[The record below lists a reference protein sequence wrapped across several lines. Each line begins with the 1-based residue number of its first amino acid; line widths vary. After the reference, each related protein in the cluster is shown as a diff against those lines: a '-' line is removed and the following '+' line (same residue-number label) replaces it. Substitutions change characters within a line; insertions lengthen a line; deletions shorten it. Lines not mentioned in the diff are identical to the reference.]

1 MSENVSENVREP
13 QVLDTIG
20 KGGDYWRIVEID
32 EKGSITAWRIYD
44 GKIYKKGRPLRIN
57 VEKIKDGTFRLLDIP
72 PVTITHQD
80 TVIRAEREE
89 ILPPEEEAEEETE
102 KHEPQKVVPAPER
115 CERCEEPEPPA
126 AFLTESYQGMKMRLE
141 NRIEELAILHGKVL
155 NENEE
160 LKRQLE
166 AVTRD
171 RDMLKVHT
179 KIVEQDKAKAEGQ
192 AAGLTTAMNLLIHGQ
207 GAKG

>member
-20 KGGDYWRIVEID
+20 KGGNYWRITEID

-72 PVTITHQD
+72 PVTVSHI
-80 TVIRAEREE
+80 E
-89 ILPPEEEAEEETE
+89 PE
-102 KHEPQKVVPAPER
+102 KYEPQKVVPAPER
-115 CERCEEPEPPA
+115 CEEPEEKQERVYYARDTWEEPEPPTTL
-126 AFLTESYQGMKMRLE
+126 LTEDFRDVRLRLE
-141 NRIEELAILHGKVL
+141 DRIEELEIGLDKALK
-155 NENEE
+155 E
-160 LKRQLE
+160 LDN
-166 AVTRD
+166 VTRD
-171 RDMLKVHT
+171 RDMLKAQL
-179 KIVEQDKAKAEGQ
+179 KIVEQEKAKAEGH
-192 AAGLTTAMNLLIHGQ
+192 AAGLMTAMNLLIHGQ

>member
-1 MSENVSENVREP
+1 MSENVREP

-20 KGGDYWRIVEID
+20 KGGNYWRITGID
-32 EKGSITAWRIYD
+32 EKGNITAWRIYD
-44 GKIYKKGRPLRIN
+44 GTIVKKGRPLRIN

-72 PVTITHQD
+72 PVTIIKQEP
-80 TVIRAEREE
+80 INPEWGKE
-89 ILPPEEEAEEETE
+89 ILPPEEEAEEEAE
-102 KHEPQKVVPAPER
+102 KCEPQKVIPEPER

-171 RDMLKVHT
+171 RDMLKAQL
-179 KIVEQDKAKAEGQ
+179 KIVEQEKAKAEGH
-192 AAGLTTAMNLLIHGQ
+192 AAGLMTAMNLLIHGQ

>member
-1 MSENVSENVREP
+1 MSENVREP

-20 KGGDYWRIVEID
+20 KGGNYWRIVEID

-44 GKIYKKGRPLRIN
+44 GTIVKKGRPLRIN
-57 VEKIKDGTFRLLDIP
+57 VEKIKDGTYRLLHLP
-72 PVTITHQD
+72 PVTVSH
-80 TVIRAEREE
+80 VE
-89 ILPPEEEAEEETE
+89 PEEY
-102 KHEPQKVVPAPER
+102 EPQKVVPAPER
-115 CERCEEPEPPA
+115 CEEPEEEPEPDEKQERVYYARDTWEEPEPPA
-126 AFLTESYQGMKMRLE
+126 ALLMEDSQGMKLRLE
-141 NRIEELAILHGKVL
+141 DRIEELAILHGKVL

-179 KIVEQDKAKAEGQ
+179 KIVEQEKAKAEGH
-192 AAGLTTAMNLLIHGQ
+192 AEGLMTAMNLLIYGQ
-207 GAKG
+207 GAKR

>member
-1 MSENVSENVREP
+1 MSENVREP

-20 KGGDYWRIVEID
+20 KGGNYWRITEID
-32 EKGSITAWRIYD
+32 EEGNVVAWRIYD
-44 GKIYKKGRPLRIN
+44 GKIYKNGRPLRIN

-72 PVTITHQD
+72 PVTVSHI
-80 TVIRAEREE
+80 E
-89 ILPPEEEAEEETE
+89 PEEY
-102 KHEPQKVVPAPER
+102 EPQKVVPAPER
-115 CERCEEPEPPA
+115 CEEPEPPTTL
-126 AFLTESYQGMKMRLE
+126 LTEDYQGMKLRLE
-141 NRIEELAILHGKVL
+141 DRIEELAILHGKVL

-179 KIVEQDKAKAEGQ
+179 KIVEQEKAKAEGQ
-192 AAGLTTAMNLLIHGQ
+192 VTGLMAAMNLLIYGQ
-207 GAKG
+207 GAKR